1 MVDGGHVRIIMNRG
15 ETAQIT
21 MDTILK
27 DQSPDSLATACLVIG
42 MHEDGKPQG
51 AAKSVDD
58 ASGGLLSRLVETGD
72 INTDAGSTTLLHG
85 LEGVTAERVLVVGCG
100 DPARFNRIRYGETC
114 LAAGK
119 FLRQHAVTEAHVC
132 LNTLAVED
140 LDEAWRLRQAIVAF
154 GLANYR
160 YEATKAP
167 KSDDPKPLATVSFAG
182 TEALSGAM
190 AQGRGL
196 ATGYN
201 AARELGNLPPNI
213 CTPAHLARYAEGI
226 AGRYDNCSVE
236 VLKRKE
242 MAKLGM
248 GALLAVGQG
257 SANPPR
263 LVVLRYNGAE
273 KDQAPYVLVGKGVT
287 FDTGGISL
295 KPRMGMEE
303 MKFDM
308 CGAAAVIGTFEAVA
322 EIGLAINLV
331 TVVAAVE
338 NMPDGKSYRPGD
350 VITSMAGK
358 TIEILNTDA
367 EGRLALCDALSYS
380 ERFEPA
386 AIIDVATLTGACV
399 VALGHHATAVMT
411 RTDDLADEL
420 VAAGHA
426 AGDRGWRLPLWE
438 DYDAQLKSP
447 FADMKNVG
455 GMPAGAIT
463 AGCFLARFM
472 GKQRWAHLDIAGA
485 AWKGDGREGA
495 TGRPVGLLTQYLIDR
510 AG

>member
-1 MVDGGHVRIIMNRG
+1 
-15 ETAQIT
+15 
-21 MDTILK
+21 MDIQLK
-27 DQSPDSLATACLVIG
+27 DQSPVELATACLVIG
-42 MHEDGKPQG
+42 VHHEAPLEGP
-51 AAKSVDD
+51 AKQVDD
-58 ASGGLLSRLVETGD
+58 ASDGAIGRLIESGD
-72 INTDAGSTTLLHG
+72 IKTDRGATALLHG
-85 LEGVTAERVLVVGCG
+85 VDGVTAERVLVVGCG
-100 DPARFNRIRYGETC
+100 DAEKFDRVRFHETC
-114 LAAGK
+114 MAAGK
-119 FLRQHAVTEAHVC
+119 FLREHTVTEAHVC
-132 LNTLAVED
+132 LHTLPVED
-140 LDEAWRLRQAIVAF
+140 LDASWRLRQAIVAIDM
-154 GLANYR
+154 ANYR

-167 KSDDPKPLATVSFAG
+167 KSDDPKPLATATFAG
-182 TEALSGAM
+182 DDTLEAALE
-190 AQGRGL
+190 QGKGL
-196 ATGYN
+196 ATGYR

-226 AGRYDNCSVE
+226 ADRHDNCSVD
-236 VLKRKE
+236 VLKRKD

-263 LVVLRYNGAE
+263 LIVLRYNGAGD
-273 KDQAPYVLVGKGVT
+273 DQAPYVLVGKGVT

-295 KPRMGMEE
+295 KPRLGMEE

-322 EIGLAINLV
+322 SMGLAINLV

-338 NMPDGKSYRPGD
+338 NMPDGKAYRPGD

-367 EGRLALCDALSYS
+367 EGRLALCDALTYS

-420 VAAGHA
+420 VAAGSA
-426 AGDRGWRLPLWE
+426 AVDRGWRLPLWE
-438 DYDAQLKSP
+438 DYDSQLKSP

-463 AGCFLARFM
+463 AGCFLAKFM

-495 TGRPVGLLTQYLIDR
+495 TGRPVGLLTQYLVDR